1 VPPAVSKGLKSY
13 VQANLVPI
21 LEAVSHRLRGA
32 VYPDMYFFDDMVL
45 DAGGEGLPRKAD
57 DTQARV
63 IYLGAPCFVVNSH
76 PDFRGG
82 LGCEAVESQC
92 REKADYSSRHPL
104 ACFDEAVVLSQL
116 SFACDIETPSNFLEL
131 ATTLKTKE
139 ILARNV
145 VLRKV
150 AGAQYSRMLYKRH
163 HLVFGRV
170 GHLHILG
177 RYE

>member
-1 VPPAVSKGLKSY
+1 
-13 VQANLVPI
+13 
-21 LEAVSHRLRGA
+21 
-32 VYPDMYFFDDMVL
+32 
-45 DAGGEGLPRKAD
+45 
-57 DTQARV
+57 
-63 IYLGAPCFVVNSH
+63 
-76 PDFRGG
+76 
-82 LGCEAVESQC
+82 VESQR

-104 ACFDEAVVLSQL
+104 ACFDEAVVLSQM

-150 AGAQYSRMLYKRH
+150 AGAQYSCVLYKRH

-177 RYE
+177 RYT

>member
-1 VPPAVSKGLKSY
+1 
-13 VQANLVPI
+13 
-21 LEAVSHRLRGA
+21 
-32 VYPDMYFFDDMVL
+32 
-45 DAGGEGLPRKAD
+45 
-57 DTQARV
+57 
-63 IYLGAPCFVVNSH
+63 
-76 PDFRGG
+76 
-82 LGCEAVESQC
+82 VESQC

-104 ACFDEAVVLSQL
+104 ACFDEAVVVSQM

-131 ATTLKTKE
+131 ASTLKTKK
-139 ILARNV
+139 ILAGNV

-150 AGAQYSRMLYKRH
+150 SGAQYSRMLYKRH